1 MTRDTYFITTPIYY
15 VNDRPHIGHA
25 YTSIAADVL
34 ARWKRLEGKRVFFLT
49 GTDEHGQKVEKAARD
64 AGEAPKPFT
73 DRVSRAFRELTGVIG
88 LSNDDFIRTTEERH
102 YAACQALWQRLVEA
116 GDIYLGHYEGWY
128 AVRDEAFYGPDE
140 LTERDGVKYAPS
152 GAPVE
157 WVREPSYFFRL
168 SRWLPELLRR
178 YDLPEGHPERISIAP
193 ETRKNEVAAFIRQ
206 GLQEFGEGSPKL
218 DLSVSRTSFRWGVP
232 VPGDPDHV
240 MYVWLDALTNY
251 ITAAGYPSDPE
262 RFAAFWP
269 ADLHMVGK
277 DILRFHCVYWPA
289 FLLSAG
295 LPLPRQVWGHGWWLK
310 DDKKMSK
317 SVGNVVRPD
326 ELIRRFGADPL
337 RYFLLR
343 EMTFGQDASF
353 SDEAFLKRY
362 NADLANGLGNTAA
375 RVLAM
380 ARRYF
385 AGRTPATACGESV
398 VATKAEEVVTRYR
411 EAMDGYEFHRA
422 LEAAWELLATVDG
435 YVNEKAPWSLARREG
450 ASSPA
455 LQRILYNCLE
465 GVRLVATMAAPV
477 MPQACRRLLA
487 QLGEGE
493 PVALDVA
500 LRWGG
505 LATEQLLG
513 DEDTLFPRADAAEYF
528 GEVKVNETTA
538 SQHAAASDA
547 APAPADEGQ
556 IGIEE
561 FARVKL
567 VVGTVKVAER
577 VPKSSKLIRME
588 VDLGEPSLRQI
599 VAGIGKQ
606 YTPEQLV
613 NRQIVVVS
621 NLKPAVLMGVASNGM
636 VLAASVD
643 GAAFLLSVDQPVPAG
658 TEVR

>member
-1 MTRDTYFITTPIYY
+1 MARAKFYLTTPIYY
-15 VNDRPHIGHA
+15 VNDLPHIGHI
-25 YTSIAADVL
+25 YTTVVADAV
-34 ARWKRLEGKRVFFLT
+34 ARYKRLAGYEVYFLT
-49 GTDEHGQKVEKAARD
+49 GTDEHGQNVERAAQRQ
-64 AGEAPKPFT
+64 GIPPKQLA
-73 DRVSRAFRELTGVIG
+73 DQVVGRYHELWRTLGITH
-88 LSNDDFIRTTEERH
+88 DDFIRTTEPRHARGVAAIIQRIAER
-102 YAACQALWQRLVEA
+102 
-116 GDIYLGHYEGWY
+116 GDIYLDRHGGWY
-128 AVRDEAFYGPDE
+128 CPSCEAFYTEKE
-140 LTERDGVKYAPS
+140 LGETRLCPTHERPA
-152 GAPVE
+152 E
-157 WVREPSYFFRL
+157 WHEEENLFFRL
-168 SRWLPELLRR
+168 SAYQQALLEHFER
-178 YDLPEGHPERISIAP
+178 HPEFIRPAS
-193 ETRKNEVAAFIRQ
+193 RLNEVARFVEG
-206 GLQEFGEGSPKL
+206 GLR
-218 DLSVSRTSFRWGVP
+218 DLSISRVSLKWGIP
-232 VPGDPDHV
+232 FPGHQRHV
-240 MYVWLDALTNY
+240 VYVWLDALTNY
-251 ITAAGYPSDPE
+251 ISALGFGSEAATLYE
-262 RFAAFWP
+262 RFWP
-269 ADLHMVGK
+269 ADLHLVGK